1 MLRVFTVGF
10 EKVLKSCLLL
20 DAAST
25 GLIEIFCA
33 AAGLRVPTMVV
44 YAVATKILDRELF
57 PQHNIT
63 ELNSGITFTVLFSQE
78 KSLQ

>member
-25 GLIEIFCA
+25 GLIEIFCS
-33 AAGLRVPTMVV
+33 AAGLRVLTMVV
-44 YAVATKILDRELF
+44 CAVATKILDRELF
-57 PQHNIT
+57 P
-63 ELNSGITFTVLFSQE
+63 
-78 KSLQ
+78 

>member
-20 DAAST
+20 VAAST
-25 GLIEIFCA
+25 GLIEFFCA
-33 AAGLRVPTMVV
+33 TAGLRDPTMVV

-57 PQHNIT
+57 P
-63 ELNSGITFTVLFSQE
+63 
-78 KSLQ
+78 